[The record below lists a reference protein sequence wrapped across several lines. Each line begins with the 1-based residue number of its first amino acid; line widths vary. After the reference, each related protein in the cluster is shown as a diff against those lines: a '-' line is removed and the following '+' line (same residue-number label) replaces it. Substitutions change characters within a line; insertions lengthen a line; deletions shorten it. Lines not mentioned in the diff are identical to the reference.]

1 MTRET
6 SEPQEGLMPYV
17 VVVWRYRAFIALL
30 IVMALV
36 ATFVITTLMP
46 KYFLST
52 AALVAPKES
61 VHGALLGGL
70 GGLASSGAAPPVS
83 SLPSLSPNRDLLVS
97 VLRSRTVA
105 EGVVTQFGL
114 QQRYR
119 ARYLEDAIRTLQ
131 GLTNVGVSKEGV
143 ISIRVEDTDPRM
155 AADIANYHV
164 DLLDKI
170 VSQYGSS
177 EAGRQRAFLTEQLAR
192 AKVAL
197 DESEDAL
204 RRFQERNRA
213 VVLQDQTRG
222 AIDAAARL
230 RGEIMASEVQ
240 LQVMRN
246 FATDVNPEVVAL
258 RRRIDEMN
266 RQLSQMQ
273 YGERLTAPGSRN
285 RDRTDF
291 GVPFAKVPEL
301 GLDLARLARE
311 VKAQETLVTLLVQQ
325 VEQARIAEAK
335 DVPIVQRLDAAVPA
349 ERHSRPRMG
358 LHLGVAAAVSLAFG
372 VLAAFGREYARSL
385 APNRRFGRATDSA

>member
-1 MTRET
+1 
-6 SEPQEGLMPYV
+6 MPYV
-17 VVVWRYRAFIALL
+17 VVIWRYRAFIALL

-36 ATFVITTLMP
+36 ATFVVTTLMP

-52 AALVAPKES
+52 AALVAPKEP
-61 VHGALLGGL
+61 VNGALLGGL
-70 GGLASSGAAPPVS
+70 GGLAASGAVPSVT

-105 EGVVTQFGL
+105 EGLVAQFGL
-114 QQRYR
+114 QQRYK

-131 GLTNVGVSKEGV
+131 GLTNVTVSKEGV
-143 ISIRVEDTDPRM
+143 ISIRVEDIDPRM

-164 DLLDKI
+164 DLLNKI
-170 VSQYGSS
+170 VSQFGSS

-266 RQLSQMQ
+266 RQLNQMQ
-273 YGERLTAPGSRN
+273 YGERLAAQGSRN
-285 RDRTDF
+285 RDRGDF
-291 GVPFAKVPEL
+291 GVPFAKVPEV

-311 VKAQETLVTLLVQQ
+311 VKAQETLVMLLAQQ

-335 DVPIVQRLDAAVPA
+335 DMPIVQRLDRAVPA

-358 LHLGVAAAVSLAFG
+358 LHLGVAAGVSLALG
-372 VLAAFGREYARSL
+372 VLGALGREYARSL
-385 APNRRFGRATDSA
+385 APNSRLGRARPTAHDTSASNG